1 MIATMLSSTWNVHS
15 IQLHL
20 CNIEIKIQIVRDA
33 HRAIG
38 PSCFE
43 SPLLCPRHH
52 GGRSVKMRYL
62 MIVKHERDLP
72 ILSRLAR
79 RTLCIPATSAPSER
93 VFSMAGLTVSNL
105 RASLSSDNAS
115 SLIFLHDV
123 WDIAED
129 FQSKRAQLHGGH
141 HGQFVF

>member
-1 MIATMLSSTWNVHS
+1 MTLMMYPIQIFFSSCLLRFILILFIAQQGKRRLSIELDLRTGHNKKRLMKINHGDYQIMIATMLLSTWKVHS

-33 HRAIG
+33 HRAIE

-62 MIVKHERDLP
+62 MIVKL
-72 ILSRLAR
+72 
-79 RTLCIPATSAPSER
+79 
-93 VFSMAGLTVSNL
+93 
-105 RASLSSDNAS
+105 
-115 SLIFLHDV
+115 
-123 WDIAED
+123 
-129 FQSKRAQLHGGH
+129 
-141 HGQFVF
+141 